1 MSRAVVLGVL
11 ALLAV
16 ACTVTPEQRAASE
29 RAWAARDQER
39 RAECARQGLGYLGGG
54 CLSRGG
60 P

>member
-1 MSRAVVLGVL
+1 VLGVL

-16 ACTVTPEQRAASE
+16 ACTVTPEQRAASQQ
-29 RAWAARDQER
+29 AWAARDQER
-39 RAECARQGLGYLGGG
+39 RAECARLGLGYVGGG